1 MRSYEVGPDR
11 TASLATVACLLQ
23 ECAANHA
30 QALWGEGAHMPEQM
44 RAQNLVFALSKM
56 FLRMEEPLRWGDRVV
71 FTTFYAEEGSVA
83 ARRDW
88 TVTCART
95 GRLLGAATSTWLCFN
110 LVTRRMARLPPALR
124 FWFDTSGAPDR
135 HAFAEL
141 AEADRGTSGEFGAP
155 PPPPRSGQTQ
165 TEVTEDTPCL
175 LSARLRVRRC
185 DLDFNSHAN
194 NTRYLEWVIDDV
206 PDEVYQAR
214 RLVEVHLEYR
224 AECTYG
230 EEVTSRVSLVRP
242 DGSCVL
248 EGEVEATAGGEALSF
263 RHSLLRTGD
272 GAELLRARTVWEPR
286 E

>member
-1 MRSYEVGPDR
+1 MLE
-11 TASLATVACLLQ
+11 L
-23 ECAANHA
+23 
-30 QALWGEGAHMPEQM
+30 M
-44 RAQNLVFALSKM
+44 RAQSLVFALSKM

-71 FTTFYAEEGSVA
+71 FTTWFAEEGSVA

-88 TVTCART
+88 VVTCART

-110 LVTRRMARLPPALR
+110 LETRRMARLPPSLR
-124 FWFDTSGAPDR
+124 TWFDSAGQPSR

-141 AEADRGTSGEFGAP
+141 AESDRGVTEFGAP
-155 PPPPRSGQTQ
+155 PPPRRSGEKLS
-165 TEVTEDTPCL
+165 EVTEDTPCL
-175 LSARLRVRRC
+175 LSGRLRVRRC

-206 PDEVYQAR
+206 PDEVFRSR

-224 AECTYG
+224 AECTFG

-242 DGSCVL
+242 DGSCL
-248 EGEVEATAGGEALSF
+248 LPGEIVTEGGEPLSF

-272 GAELLRARTVWEPR
+272 GAELLRARTVWEAR
-286 E
+286 A